1 MTPASFWIKLSF
13 FCGDAKPGDT
23 RNETGRHPGW
33 NRATPRNGTGRPRN
47 GTGRHPEWNRST
59 PGMEPVDA
67 RNGTGEP
74 VQFFFWPARKL
85 SVTTVK
91 SVKRPGSEKERQKRQ
106 FCSLCGGCSSSMFCV
121 SYRPCFERCPRIWYF
136 AGLQI
141 LGLRGA
147 RTYNLWSSEVLANRP
162 CAGFGA
168 TREACERLERPANQ
182 LGSDLWAC
190 EQPGRPAS

>member
-1 MTPASFWIKLSF
+1 
-13 FCGDAKPGDT
+13 
-23 RNETGRHPGW
+23 
-33 NRATPRNGTGRPRN
+33 
-47 GTGRHPEWNRST
+47 
-59 PGMEPVDA
+59 MEPVDA

-74 VQFFFWPARKL
+74 VQFFFLASPEVVCQNCQKCQTTWERKRASKASILL
-85 SVTTVK
+85 SLWRVF
-91 SVKRPGSEKERQKRQ
+91 Q
-106 FCSLCGGCSSSMFCV
+106 FHVLCQLQA
-121 SYRPCFERCPRIWYF
+121 CFERCPRIWYF